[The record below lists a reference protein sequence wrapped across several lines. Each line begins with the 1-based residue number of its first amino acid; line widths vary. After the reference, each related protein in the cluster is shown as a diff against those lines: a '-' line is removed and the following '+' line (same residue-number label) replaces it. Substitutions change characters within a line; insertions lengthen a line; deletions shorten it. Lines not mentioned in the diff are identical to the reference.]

1 MIELPLPPGVDRET
15 IQTQDGP
22 VTALHAGP
30 CLRRD
35 GTATAVMVSGFFGT
49 KEDFRAVLPMLAAVG
64 YDAWAYDYPGQ
75 LGQVP
80 GSHPGRYTIASLAGR
95 LRQVI
100 KAVSDGEPVHV
111 VGHCLGGF
119 VARDAVLTEPDLAS
133 TLTLLACGPSMRD
146 PKHRAMLGGL
156 GALHSNGNAI
166 ALWPLVKRLLAQD
179 DQLVREFWHAKLAT
193 MNPHFIAGAAQSMG
207 EERDRSADLIA
218 AGIPSLVVHGKR
230 DKRLWSPNA
239 YATMARALN
248 ADLVVIDKASH
259 SPNMEQP
266 EPTVRALL
274 DFWAAVPA

>member
-15 IQTQDGP
+15 IRTQDAP
-22 VTALHAGP
+22 IAALHAKP
-30 CLRRD
+30 CLRR
-35 GTATAVMVSGFFGT
+35 GGAATALMVSGFFGT

-75 LGQVP
+75 LGQMAD
-80 GSHPGRYTIASLAGR
+80 SHPGRYTVQYLGTQ
-95 LRQVI
+95 LRQII
-100 KAVSDGEPVHV
+100 KTVSNGEPVHV

-133 TLTLLACGPSMRD
+133 TLTLLACGPSMRE
-146 PKHRAMLGGL
+146 PRHRAMLSGL
-156 GALHSNGNAI
+156 GALHSNGSAI
-166 ALWPLVKRLLAQD
+166 ALWPLVKRLLAED
-179 DQLVREFWHAKLAT
+179 DQLVREFWHTKLAT
-193 MNPHFIAGAAQSMG
+193 MNPHFIMGAAQSMG

-218 AGIPSLVVHGKR
+218 AGIRSLVVHGKR
-230 DKRLWSPNA
+230 DKRLWSANV
-239 YATMARALN
+239 YATMARALS

-274 DFWAAVPA
+274 DFWAAVPT

>member
-1 MIELPLPPGVDRET
+1 
-15 IQTQDGP
+15 
-22 VTALHAGP
+22 
-30 CLRRD
+30 
-35 GTATAVMVSGFFGT
+35 
-49 KEDFRAVLPMLAAVG
+49 
-64 YDAWAYDYPGQ
+64 
-75 LGQVP
+75 
-80 GSHPGRYTIASLAGR
+80 
-95 LRQVI
+95 
-100 KAVSDGEPVHV
+100 
-111 VGHCLGGF
+111 
-119 VARDAVLTEPDLAS
+119 
-133 TLTLLACGPSMRD
+133 MRD